1 MATVQLAVRD
11 RRYAAA
17 LADLLRQDESRDVLF
32 VDSPRPL
39 VDGIIV
45 VDGRPENLLLLEAQP
60 ERFVVV
66 TGNDANI
73 LSSVWHA
80 GVRHV
85 VFEGDSPA
93 TAFLAV
99 VAAELRNP
107 QPRDM
112 GAAPATSFAGQSR
125 RLGTPRSRF
134 RHLCEPLP

>member
-1 MATVQLAVRD
+1 MATVQLAVRN

>member
-1 MATVQLAVRD
+1 MATVQLAVRN

-112 GAAPATSFAGQSR
+112 GTAPATSFAGQSP